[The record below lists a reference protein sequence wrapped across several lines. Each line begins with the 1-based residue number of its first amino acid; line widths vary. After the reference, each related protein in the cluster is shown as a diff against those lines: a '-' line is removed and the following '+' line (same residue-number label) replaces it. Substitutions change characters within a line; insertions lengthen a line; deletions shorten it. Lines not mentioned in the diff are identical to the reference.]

1 MDTQEKLDV
10 LSRDAQYD
18 LSCACGTK
26 NPLEHRKRKEAGDG
40 WLYPVTTASGGSGII
55 LKTLMGNRC
64 ANDCKYCPLRMQQDF
79 RPVALSPAEMA
90 SYFYL
95 FQLQRPL
102 LGLFLSSAVMGNAE
116 KTMQMLVDTA
126 TILRHQYAYRGYIH
140 LKIIPG
146 ASRESI
152 DSALKVASAVSLNI
166 ETPGAGYF
174 HQLTDKK
181 NYQTDII
188 DPIKYIASQ
197 TGKGTAHP
205 RIKTTSQFIVGA
217 SDEKDKE
224 ILGYCNAM
232 YRNLHYERLYFSAYQ
247 RGLGEKT
254 IPGEQREPVIVRK
267 PGELFGT
274 DVSMAESLTREHR
287 LYQADWLLRKYHF
300 TYDEL
305 LFGGDG
311 NLNLAKDPKQIWADA
326 HPAFYPVSVKKAS
339 ADDLMRVPGIGPDTA
354 KKIVKIRKD
363 VVFSSLDSLPLPAI
377 SRKRG
382 LPYLCL

>member
-1 MDTQEKLDV
+1 
-10 LSRDAQYD
+10 
-18 LSCACGTK
+18 
-26 NPLEHRKRKEAGDG
+26 
-40 WLYPVTTASGGSGII
+40 
-55 LKTLMGNRC
+55 
-64 ANDCKYCPLRMQQDF
+64 
-79 RPVALSPAEMA
+79 
-90 SYFYL
+90 
-95 FQLQRPL
+95 
-102 LGLFLSSAVMGNAE
+102 
-116 KTMQMLVDTA
+116 
-126 TILRHQYAYRGYIH
+126 
-140 LKIIPG
+140 
-146 ASRESI
+146 
-152 DSALKVASAVSLNI
+152 VASAVSLNI

-300 TYDEL
+300 SYDEL
-305 LFGGDG
+305 PFGGDG
-311 NLNLAKDPKQIWADA
+311 NLNLAKDPKQTWADA